1 MDLIRTLN
9 SVGKSTFIK
18 YYYNFKNNSREACIM
33 QFEEP
38 FTDKAKLTRTGH
50 AQRIFREGMNI
61 EALKIIVDSVRVD
74 DEMNKLSQEM
84 RNLRRFLALV
94 FCRDN
99 QMTRWISVKFKL
111 KDMLLGKTITSLSSR
126 RIFSLLYP
134 FEQNK
139 FVKQHSI

>member
-1 MDLIRTLN
+1 MDLVRTLN

-74 DEMNKLSQEM
+74 DEMRKRAKEILDE
-84 RNLRRFLALV
+84 
-94 FCRDN
+94 
-99 QMTRWISVKFKL
+99 
-111 KDMLLGKTITSLSSR
+111 
-126 RIFSLLYP
+126 
-134 FEQNK
+134 EQK
-139 FVKQHSI
+139 